1 MTALTIST
9 TASPKSLAF
18 SWKWTSSAL
27 FFSCSPNDTVV
38 SSSALAGP
46 LGRLTASTVLPG
58 HPSAQ
63 PGSTPKATPIDP
75 DLQPAES
82 PVRHVRPTSV
92 EAVATVAWTAA
103 LACLGPRPGG
113 PGCGAGQLE
122 VAGDAEGGDGGG
134 QAALVHEGVVAF
146 AEQGAVAQVGGSA
159 VQPVHDV
166 VGLAPHR
173 WDGAAGVGAAA
184 VPVGQGAA
192 LGGAE
197 EALGVAEV
205 EDLRGGA
212 QHHGHDPGLAG
223 DPAHRAGGEDGVGVQ
238 DPDPGQLLA
247 QRVQAHGDHEGGA
260 GGADHAVGG

>member
-1 MTALTIST
+1 MTALAISK

-46 LGRLTASTVLPG
+46 LGRLTASTVLPW
-58 HPSAQ
+58 HPPAQ

-103 LACLGPRPGG
+103 LACLGPRPGW
-113 PGCGAGQLE
+113 PGSGAGQLE
-122 VAGDAEGGDGGG
+122 VPGDAEGGDGGGDGGG

-146 AEQGAVAQVGGSA
+146 AEQGAFAQVGGSA
-159 VQPVHDV
+159 VQPGHDV
-166 VGLAPHR
+166 
-173 WDGAAGVGAAA
+173 
-184 VPVGQGAA
+184 
-192 LGGAE
+192 
-197 EALGVAEV
+197 
-205 EDLRGGA
+205 
-212 QHHGHDPGLAG
+212 
-223 DPAHRAGGEDGVGVQ
+223 
-238 DPDPGQLLA
+238 
-247 QRVQAHGDHEGGA
+247 
-260 GGADHAVGG
+260 